1 MSSNFE
7 CLVKYNSYNYMI
19 CINNNINSIQLKHI
33 FDKIKQMIEN
43 AVKESIS
50 FETHLFEVF
59 FYLIIYQ
66 IIIEFELIIN

>member
-1 MSSNFE
+1 
-7 CLVKYNSYNYMI
+7 MI

-33 FDKIKQMIEN
+33 FHKIKQMIEN

-50 FETHLFEVF
+50 FETHLFEVL

-66 IIIEFELIIN
+66 IIIEF